1 MLIEKLN
8 ITFLNRAWKKQKIFT
23 MYRAIPTSNKLL
35 QKKWADKERE
45 IHLAKLKEIRPT
57 VEIREPSQFRH
68 LKKKLKKTQMLEGK
82 SATDIFIM
90 CSSIAFDTSKLMLI
104 LLKIDTLRSKGKTG
118 YFLRR

>member
-1 MLIEKLN
+1 
-8 ITFLNRAWKKQKIFT
+8 

-45 IHLAKLKEIRPT
+45 IHLAKLKEIKPT

-82 SATDIFIM
+82 CQQTFIFQ
-90 CSSIAFDTSKLMLI
+90 
-104 LLKIDTLRSKGKTG
+104 TL
-118 YFLRR
+118 